1 MIKEI
6 GAMEWQLLIIFLL
19 IIAIFAGDK
28 ANN

>member
-6 GAMEWQLLIIFLL
+6 GAMEWQLLIIFLH